1 MATKATP
8 KIEKKPVAKERY
20 YQAKGGRKTAQA
32 NARVYARKGEILI
45 NQKGYH
51 QYFQNQQN
59 QIVVK
64 QPFELLSLL
73 DKLSATVHV
82 FGGGL
87 NAQAEATRNAI
98 ARALVKMDET
108 FKKKL
113 RIAGY
118 LTRDARMVERKKP
131 GLKKARRAPQW
142 AKR

>member
-1 MATKATP
+1 MVTKAVP
-8 KIEKKPVAKERY
+8 KIEKKVAVKERY
-20 YQAKGGRKTAQA
+20 YQAKGGRKTA
-32 NARVYARKGEILI
+32 NATAWVYAKKGDITI
-45 NQKGYH
+45 NNKSYH
-51 QYFQNQQN
+51 QYFSNIQNQMA
-59 QIVVK
+59 VK
-64 QPFELLSLL
+64 APFELLTLL
-73 DKLSATVHV
+73 DKLSATVKV

-113 RIAGY
+113 RVAGY